1 MYSNKLY
8 SSLSY
13 FDKYEQNR
21 LNKYINSPYFNKN
34 ESLVFLF
41 EILIKHI
48 NKERKGSKFEEIDK
62 LELWNKIYPDKK
74 FNDVRFRKLNSELL
88 KLVEGFLAQ
97 QTYEANSLYQAT
109 HFLEA
114 IGRKKMSNLY
124 SSAIRTAR
132 RLSEQQEHKPADYF
146 YYQYQIERNY
156 YELTSKEYR
165 KSARQNIEEIAN
177 NLDRFYLGEKLKYY
191 CSVLS
196 HQYFV
201 SHEYKL
207 LFMEEIISHIEKI
220 DYEAIPQISVYYQI
234 YKTQIEV
241 DNVDHYYKL
250 KELLDKHSSIFPENE
265 ANIIYEHALNYC
277 IRKINEGKQQF
288 FKEYFD
294 VYVDLL
300 NNELILTEGELDPWH
315 FKNII
320 AAATRLEK
328 YNWTEKFI
336 HDYKERLP
344 EESREN
350 AISFNLAR
358 LYFFQEKYDKVISLL
373 NEVEYDDITYNIG
386 SKALLVKTF
395 FETNEIEVLFSIS
408 DSFRVYLQRNKNIP
422 SQRKQIYLNLIKFT
436 KKLAKLTPGDK
447 KGIDKIKK
455 EIEKTDSGIDPWILE
470 KIKEKE

>member
-8 SSLSY
+8 SALSY

-21 LNKYINSPYFNKN
+21 LSKYINSPYFNKN
-34 ESLVFLF
+34 ESLVYLF

-48 NKERKGSKFEEIDK
+48 NKEKKGGKYQEIDK
-62 LELWNKIYPDKK
+62 HELWKRVYPDKE

-97 QTYEANSLYQAT
+97 QTYEANSLYQANY
-109 HFLEA
+109 FLDA
-114 IGRKKMSNLY
+114 IGRKKMTNLY

-132 RLSEQQEHKPADYF
+132 RLSDQQVHKPADYF
-146 YYQYQIERNY
+146 YYQYQIEKNY
-156 YELTSKEYR
+156 YELTSHEYR
-165 KSARQNIEEIAN
+165 KSARQNVEEIAN

-196 HQYFV
+196 HQYFI

-207 LFMEEIISHIEKI
+207 LFMDEIISHIEKI
-220 DYEAIPQISVYYQI
+220 DYEAVPQISVYYQI
-234 YKTQIEV
+234 YLTQIEV
-241 DNVDHYYKL
+241 DNVNHYYKL
-250 KELLDKHSSIFPENE
+250 KELLDKHSLIFPGDE

-294 VYVDLL
+294 LYVDLL

-328 YNWTEKFI
+328 YEWTEKFI
-336 HDYKERLP
+336 HDYKYKLP
-344 EESREN
+344 EESRDN

-358 LYFFQEKYDKVISLL
+358 LYFFQEKYDKVIGLL
-373 NEVEYDDITYNIG
+373 REVEYDDITYNVG

-395 FETNEIEVLFSIS
+395 FETDEIEILFSIS

-422 SQRKQIYLNLIKFT
+422 NQRKQIYLNLIKFT

-447 KGIDKIKK
+447 KGIEKIKK
-455 EIEKTDSGIDPWILE
+455 EIEKTESGIDPWILE
-470 KIKEKE
+470 KVKEKE